1 MPEPGALVVACPPL
15 ASAWSVERLA
25 ARGADLRAPSL
36 LIELPHGATE
46 AEHFHA
52 LHSTLAG
59 PLPADLEAFYW
70 VNTDIGSPEVAQRLA
85 QVLTTRRRA
94 LPPLAVMILRC
105 HIPRTFVDTNR
116 LLEEAPGQREMTAGI
131 QDYVTNPRDRELLG
145 TLHAGYAAAAEAA
158 YAEVCGAG
166 GVALTLHT
174 FAPRSVSVDLGGDI
188 VAGLRAA
195 YRPGVYRRWPRRPDV
210 EIISRLPSG
219 EDLAPAGVPE
229 RLATHYGAIGIGVES
244 NTTYPMHPATYGY
257 RHVLRWPGQVLCL
270 ELNRGRLAAPF
281 TPFLPSP
288 ISARKVTRMARP
300 LAETLRGWLAERG
313 LGD

>member
-1 MPEPGALVVACPPL
+1 MPEPGALVVPCPPL
-15 ASAWSVERLA
+15 ASAWSIERFA
-25 ARGADLRAPSL
+25 APGADPQAPSL

-46 AEHFHA
+46 AEHFQA
-52 LHSTLAG
+52 LRQVLAG
-59 PLPADLEAFYW
+59 PLPDDLEAFYW
-70 VNTDIGSPEVAQRLA
+70 VNTDIGSPEVARRLA
-85 QVLTTRRRA
+85 QLLTARRGG
-94 LPPLAVMILRC
+94 PAVTVLRC

-116 LLEEAPGQREMTAGI
+116 LLEEGPGKREMTAGI
-131 QDYVTNPRDRELLG
+131 QDYVTNPADRALLG
-145 TLHAGYAAAAEAA
+145 ALHAGYAAAAEAA

-166 GVALTLHT
+166 GLALTLHT

-219 EDLAPAGVPE
+219 EDLAPAGVPAL
-229 RLATHYGAIGIGVES
+229 LAARYEAAGIGVES
-244 NTTYPMHPATYGY
+244 NTTYHMHPATYGY

-288 ISARKVTRMARP
+288 IGPRKVARMARP
-300 LAETLRGWLAERG
+300 LAETLLGWFAERRS
-313 LGD
+313 GD